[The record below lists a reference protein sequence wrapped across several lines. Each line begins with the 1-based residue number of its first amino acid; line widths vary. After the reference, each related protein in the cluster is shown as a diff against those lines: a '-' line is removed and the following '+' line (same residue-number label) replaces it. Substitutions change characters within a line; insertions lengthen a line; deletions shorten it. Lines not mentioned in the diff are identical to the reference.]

1 MLAKFRINMHTS
13 YLTITQYQTN
23 FFLGELSEIDEC
35 ETISSVT
42 GRENGS
48 DAGTHITQGRRQ
60 SLMSMTS
67 LDDLYDKIPNQYI
80 STIRGKRDS
89 DPMPSDEL
97 LSMMQLSAGER
108 NCNMS
113 ISSEVHNA
121 ELMIRYYFISS

>member
-1 MLAKFRINMHTS
+1 M
-13 YLTITQYQTN
+13 TITQYQTN

-35 ETISSVT
+35 ETISSIT
-42 GRENGS
+42 GRDNGS

-67 LDDLYDKIPNQYI
+67 LDDLYDKIPDQYI

-108 NCNMS
+108 NRNMS

-121 ELMIRYYFISS
+121 ELMIRYFFISS